1 MKPLVIPYQELNPDT
16 LHAMVEDF
24 VTRDGTDYGELE
36 TPIAQRI
43 DLVLRQLRAGKAF
56 ILYDAEAA
64 SFTIGSAEHLRAAEP
79 GSTETGYGRQTTD
92 QGYD

>member
-16 LHAMVEDF
+16 LRAMVEDF

-36 TPIAQRI
+36 TPITQRI

-64 SFTIGSAEHLRAAEP
+64 SFTIGSAEHLRTAEAN
-79 GSTETGYGRQTTD
+79 STETGNGRQTTD
-92 QGYD
+92 HRYD

>member
-1 MKPLVIPYQELNPDT
+1 MKPLVIPHQELNPDT
-16 LHAMVEDF
+16 LRAMLEDF